1 MLNMYSKKAS
11 WYREDKA
18 EKSIKNSPPKILQR
32 HYKYLSYPFN

>member
-18 EKSIKNSPPKILQR
+18 EKSIKNSPKILWR
-32 HYKYLSYPFN
+32 HYEYLSYPFN